1 MKHYRIYLA
10 IAALV
15 LASLACQSVL
25 GGRDEMPTV
34 PSNDSTQPDASQPTA
49 SSNDDSSS
57 DTVTT
62 SADFPITSDAFNLT
76 EIGDGSIVYYT
87 KLSMDDALKF
97 YREEYT
103 ARGYKERE
111 ILTVVDSASGTFS
124 IVFDGDPSG
133 KAVVIQSVD
142 LGDGSRTI
150 AIRLEDV

>member
-15 LASLACQSVL
+15 LASLACQSVM
-25 GGRDEMPTV
+25 GGRDELPTA
-34 PSNDSTQPDASQPTA
+34 PSNDSAQPDAAQPTA
-49 SSNDDSSS
+49 ASDDSSS

-62 SADFPITSDAFNLT
+62 STDFPITSDAFNLT

-97 YREEYT
+97 YRDEYT

-111 ILTVVDSASGTFS
+111 ITTVVDSASGTFS

>member
-15 LASLACQSVL
+15 VASLACQSVL
-25 GGRDEMPTV
+25 GGRDEMPTA
-34 PSNDSTQPDASQPTA
+34 PSNESTQPTA

-62 SADFPITSDAFNLT
+62 STDFPITSDAFNLT